1 MSRSAMPQ
9 DDRLREL
16 LAERAL
22 GGLTAEESR
31 ELATVEDAQRA
42 ELEFAEA
49 IVAVEYATGSIE
61 DAELPAS
68 VRRRLELAAE
78 AFVQGSQVTATPSR
92 VESSPERSQ
101 LRVAGTPASASPV
114 SGSWARRS
122 PWFAAGGWIAAA
134 ACLAILV
141 FSAVLNQPSGVPEPD
156 SVAQQG
162 TPTGGPES
170 VPLASQRRAL
180 IATASDTQVFE
191 WHPWVL
197 EGEGPE
203 VREVTGDVVWSE
215 SQQQGYMRFR
225 GLPENDPDEVQ
236 YQLWI
241 VDSRGLF
248 DETGQSARI
257 SGGVFDASRAA
268 RDPQTGDLIVP
279 INAKLTVQG
288 AAAFAITI
296 ERPGGT
302 WVSDMS
308 RRVVWTI
315 PG

>member
-1 MSRSAMPQ
+1 MSRSPMPQ

-16 LAERAL
+16 LAEHVL
-22 GGLTAEESR
+22 GGLTAEESH
-31 ELATVEDAQRA
+31 ELSSIRDVDRA

-49 IVAVEYATGSIE
+49 LVAVEYANGAF
-61 DAELPAS
+61 DAGEMPAS
-68 VRRRLELAAE
+68 VRRRLESAAE
-78 AFVQGSQVTATPSR
+78 AFARGVQPAQAPEAEASRSVPIASARQTA
-92 VESSPERSQ
+92 
-101 LRVAGTPASASPV
+101 PAS
-114 SGSWARRS
+114 RS

-141 FSAVLNQPSGVPEPD
+141 FGFVLNRPAAPEAGAPI
-156 SVAQQG
+156 AGG

-180 IATASDTQVFE
+180 LATATDTQVFE

-197 EGEGPE
+197 EGDGPE
-203 VREVTGDVVWSE
+203 IREVTGDVVWSE
-215 SQQQGYMRFR
+215 SRQQGYMRFR
-225 GLPENDPDEVQ
+225 GLPENDPEEIQ

-257 SGGVFDASRAA
+257 SGGVFDASRAS
-268 RDPQTGDLIVP
+268 RDPQSGDLIVP
-279 INAKLTVQG
+279 IDAKLTVQG